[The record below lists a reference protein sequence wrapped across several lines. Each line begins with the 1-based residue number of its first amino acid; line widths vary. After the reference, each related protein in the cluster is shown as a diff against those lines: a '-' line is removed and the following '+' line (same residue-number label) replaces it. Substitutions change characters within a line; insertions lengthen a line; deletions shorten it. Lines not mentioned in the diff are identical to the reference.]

1 MREINI
7 EGYSIDEILSL
18 PDEQLDAL
26 VLSGEPLVFR
36 AGTAEV
42 LGEFRIKG
50 ESLMVELAQ
59 MMVAAKGFCPH
70 SLHSL
75 TDMRSN
81 VD

>member
-36 AGTAEV
+36 AGSAEI
-42 LGEFRIKG
+42 LGEFKVRG
-50 ESLMVELAQ
+50 ESLIVELAQ
-59 MMVAAKGFCPH
+59 SMAVAKACYSH
-70 SLHSL
+70 
-75 TDMRSN
+75 
-81 VD
+81 